1 MVQLNTFK
9 SFIDKVLEH
18 VPEDKKESV
27 RAEYS
32 RAQDEATNLETARA
46 NVIRTAEAQTG
57 WWDANKGAIEELKKL
72 KEGGNPNPITDA
84 VDKNALST
92 GLQGLED
99 KVMSTGL
106 ALMTTMTQ
114 LGLDHMAEFPGEKL
128 DVTRLANEAM
138 KAGKPLVDYYNEQV
152 APKRTAR
159 QEAEI
164 AKKVA
169 DATEAGRLAGVAE
182 TLKKVPGQG
191 MPYPVGSSAPTTL
204 AGLTK
209 PAAGTAD
216 PYSLDAA
223 VATANAEVARSA
235 GST

>member
-1 MVQLNTFK
+1 MAQLNTFK

-32 RAQDEATNLETARA
+32 RAQDEATSLEEARA
-46 NVIRTAEAQTG
+46 NVIRTAEAQTV
-57 WWDANKGAIEELKKL
+57 WWGQHKGTVEELKKL
-72 KEGGNPNPITDA
+72 KEAGGNQITDA
-84 VDKNALST
+84 VDKDTLGK

-114 LGLDHMAEFPGEKL
+114 LGLDHMSEFPGEKL
-128 DVTRLANEAM
+128 DVTKLANEAM
-138 KAGKPLVDYYNEQV
+138 KAGKPLVEYYNEQV

-169 DATEAGRLAGVAE
+169 DATEAGRKLGVEE

-191 MPYPVGSSAPTTL
+191 MPYPVGTSSPTTL
-204 AGLTK
+204 AGLKK
-209 PAAGTAD
+209 PAEGQSD

-223 VATANAEVARSA
+223 VATANAEMVKGA
-235 GST
+235 GT